1 MKHRFK
7 KLLAIALT
15 ASMCIPA
22 FPTETLRAETAV
34 SETDAIVWTDAEK
47 ISATQIT
54 EDERFI
60 NFNEEW
66 KFYFGDSSTAQN
78 VDFIDASWED
88 INLPH
93 DFSITQDFTDR
104 GEAESG
110 FLLGGTGWYRKKF
123 VLPESFKDK
132 SIVLNFDGVYKDT
145 EVYVNGIKLGEHH
158 YGYTPFAF
166 DIGEH
171 LICDGITEN
180 LIAVKAVNNIPSSRW
195 YSGSGIYRDVTL
207 IVANPIHVDLNGT
220 FVTTP
225 NLKTSNGADGTVN
238 IAVDVQNSSEDS
250 ANIKVRNTIF
260 EKGSQTSVAT
270 VETDAT
276 LTASETKTVTANAKV
291 DSPNLWSIEEPNL
304 YTVQTEILSENKVID
319 SYETEFG
326 FKWYEFVDNTG
337 FKLNGQNVKIN
348 GVCMHH
354 DQGALGAA
362 AYYDAIY
369 RQMSIMKNMGANT
382 IRITHNPGAEI
393 LVDICNEL
401 GLLVIEEFFDGWAWP
416 KNGNSNDFSV
426 YFNENLTEDNQ
437 ILGGNSS
444 MKWSEFALKS
454 TVKRGRNDAS
464 LILWSLG
471 NEIQEGTANSASWN
485 WKEIAQQLISWT
497 EELDT
502 THPVTSGSNNRGLS
516 AEGGTG
522 VPSVNQLIF
531 EEGGVP
537 GYNYGNISDMNT
549 IHGRYPVFLWS
560 ETASAINSRGIY
572 TNNST
577 GTGAAGGHLTSYD
590 ESCVGWGKTAHD
602 SMYPTLSN
610 DFLAG
615 ECVWT
620 GFDYIGEPT
629 PWNGTGTGIH
639 DNAPNRNIAAPNS
652 SYFGIVETTGFPKD
666 NYYLYRS
673 QWNKNANTLH
683 LVTAWDRDN
692 MKESNGKTPVWVYSN
707 AAKVELYLNDEK
719 IGTAT
724 RKALSSTTT
733 AAGHTRYEYT
743 TQSHNS
749 AVCSTSSGNNGA
761 SLYSVFNVAFTAGT
775 ISAKAYDENGA
786 EITNNCEG
794 NSSITTPGSV
804 NKLVA
809 TPDKESIDADGSS
822 LSYITI
828 DVTDSNGNLK
838 TTADN
843 SINFSLTGN
852 GEIVGVDNGDQAT
865 VNKYQQ
871 KSVLTDS
878 KTANIKAYAGKALVI
893 IRSTKN
899 SGSFTLTASSDSL
912 ASASVTVETNP
923 VGGAIGSSINS
934 YSMSKHCYLPV
945 GTNKSDVRLP
955 EKVTAT
961 LNNDTEKEFTIN
973 WNNYDESLLNTK
985 GNYRIDGTITNG
997 EQTLN
1002 VSVLLHIYAPV
1013 IGVQNHSLCTAPSTI
1028 PTLPTVSMAYDEDGD
1043 AFEEYPVTWDM
1054 ENITKSSFETINQIV
1069 LISGTVHIFGKDYPT
1084 TASVRVA
1091 TPNVAYTNVG
1101 TSRDHLVDNA
1111 FENGSTQTEDGV
1123 KTYND
1128 TLSAVTDGSRPDNG
1142 YASSRWSD
1150 WSNKDKT
1157 EAQTNIQIA
1166 MDWATVTTTDKI
1178 DIYYFTGGN
1187 AVLPTSIKF
1196 EYASTSNY
1204 NEQNRFLDAEW
1215 TIIEHS
1221 AATDLPADGLGSATV
1236 GKSYKLNELI
1246 NPQAIRITFGHSG
1259 SNFMGINEIEV
1270 MHPTYTYDLNTNA
1283 SLSGITI
1290 DNNNITFNDT
1300 NSIYVLP
1307 SNSTNLDN
1315 MTYQN
1320 PNNAAVTVLKRS
1332 NSLVKIISVSE
1343 DGQNVKTY
1351 ALTSSADDIPTE
1363 AEKTAF
1369 QTKLNELKQ
1378 IKSKDLKKNGYS
1390 LLTSKIQQAENSI
1403 DSLTKSEIND
1413 IQTELQTIYDHY
1425 KKSDAMK
1432 QLETKISEIRA
1443 TYKSNL
1449 YTPASYQALQ
1459 NLIKE
1464 IERSIDM
1471 LTDAEIATKSS
1482 ALDTAVENLESDE
1495 PTPETLKSLQ
1505 DKIDEYKT
1513 LDPYGILF
1521 TKESLQNFK
1530 VLLRTIERQMDNY
1543 SETQLR
1549 DKITELE
1556 DARLALIANPDAP
1569 KDTTKQNLQNMLD
1582 EYAALDDE
1590 FYMDA
1595 DSYQTLM
1602 TLISNIDS
1610 VIDTLSES
1618 KLQEKSTE
1626 LNTAYGNLV
1635 KKSLEKAVTDYKALN
1650 SADYTTESYK
1660 ILNDLIVTIDGNI
1673 NDMDVETQKENLFD
1687 LVNAYNQ
1694 LEPVNCTC
1702 EITGITVHPANP
1714 QININADGTNNTVTL
1729 QPSATISE
1737 CETEGHPDS
1746 GSVEYTY
1753 AVENAGT
1760 TKATV
1765 DSKTGVV
1772 TATEEG
1778 EAVISVT
1785 ASLNGKTKT
1794 QTVTVNVTKLNAN
1807 CTCEITGLTITPE
1820 EPKITMDVDDES
1832 GSVDLKATASRND
1845 ACPVE
1850 GHLTNEPVITYEVL
1864 NAGTTEASVD
1874 NKGKVTATKAGI
1886 ATIRVTA
1893 SLNGKSRY
1901 EDISVTVS
1909 KSDPDCSCKIDGLT
1923 IDPAETKI
1931 AIPANEEEG
1940 SVTLN
1945 PVLSRND
1952 DCSVEGHPNSNK
1964 VTYSYRVADPGST
1977 NATVNSKTGAVTAT
1991 AAGFAKI
1998 EVTALLESGEPYVT
2012 IVTITV
2018 TKHDPNCTCEID
2030 DITFD
2035 PAEPKISIEKDAT
2048 EGSVQ
2053 LKPTASLKN
2062 DDCSVEGHPDSNHIT
2077 YTFKVEES
2085 GDTGAEVDEN
2095 GNVTATAEGT
2105 ATIKVTAL
2113 LSSGEPYSKT
2123 IQVKVTKDTTSGED
2137 TEKGPWTITLNG
2149 NGATLTKKSI
2159 ANIKDGAAAAK
2170 PANPTRAHYTFLGW
2184 SKSVNG
2190 AIYNWQTPVTG
2201 NFTLYAKWQL
2211 KKYYVT
2217 FDANGG
2223 TGAPARIQ
2231 VNALSKVSPPKT
2243 TPTKKGYKFVCWT
2256 SSKNGAAYNWSSPV
2270 TKDLTLYAKWTED
2283 APKFDETSQT
2293 TDPKTKIT
2301 YKVSNA
2307 DKKTAVVMSSGNK
2320 NLKKVEIKEKVEI
2333 NGVTCTIVEIGKN
2346 AFKGCAKLTE
2356 VKIGKGVKKI
2366 NKNAFNGCK
2375 KLKKITFQ
2383 GTKAPSVKSGAFK
2396 KTSSKM
2402 TVKVPKK
2409 MKSSQKKKL
2418 LNALKKAGIN
2428 KKTKIK

>member
-7 KLLAIALT
+7 KLLAIVLATSL
-15 ASMCIPA
+15 CIPTL
-22 FPTETLRAETAV
+22 PTETARAETD
-34 SETDAIVWTDAEK
+34 SPSDGIFLTDPET
-47 ISATQIT
+47 ISAN
-54 EDERFI
+54 DS
-60 NFNEEW
+60 FNEGW
-66 KFYFGDSSTAQN
+66 KFYLGDSNTAHEVNFNDYTWQN
-78 VDFIDASWED
+78 IQ
-88 INLPH
+88 LPH
-93 DFSITQDFTDR
+93 DFSITQDFTSE

-110 FLLGGTGWYRKKF
+110 FLPGGTGWYRKNF
-123 VLPESFKDK
+123 ALPESYEGK
-132 SIVLNFDGVYKDT
+132 SIVLNFDGVYKDAT
-145 EVYVNGIKLGEHH
+145 VYINGEKLGEHH
-158 YGYTPFAF
+158 YGYTNFAF
-166 DIGEH
+166 DLSDK
-171 LICDGITEN
+171 LICDNTTEN
-180 LIAVKAVNNIPSSRW
+180 VLAVKVVNNLPSSRW
-195 YSGSGIYRDVTL
+195 YSGSGIYRDVEL
-207 IVANPIHVDLNGT
+207 IITDPVHVPKNGT
-220 FVTTP
+220 YVTTP
-225 NLKTSNGADGTVN
+225 NLATSAGSNGAVN
-238 IAVDVQNSSEDS
+238 IDVDVQNDS
-250 ANIKVRNTIF
+250 DASASVTIKNTIY
-260 EKGSQTSVAT
+260 EKGSDTSVAT
-270 VETDAT
+270 ISKDETIP
-276 LTASETKTVTANAKV
+276 SGETKKVTTETSV
-291 DSPNLWSIEEPNL
+291 ESPKLWSTKTPNL
-304 YTVQTEILSENKVID
+304 YIVRTEILQGTNVLD
-319 SYETEFG
+319 SYDTEFG
-326 FKWYEFVDNTG
+326 FKWFEFKNNEG
-337 FKLNGQNVKIN
+337 FILNGEHVKIN

-354 DQGALGAA
+354 DQGALGAS

-369 RQMSIMKNMGANT
+369 RQMTIMKDMGVNT
-382 IRITHNPGAEI
+382 IRVTHNPAAEI

-401 GLLVIEEFFDGWAWP
+401 GLLVIEEAFDGWGIP

-426 YFNENLTEDNQ
+426 YFDRNLTSDNHV
-437 ILGGNSS
+437 IDGDPS
-444 MKWSEFALKS
+444 MTWAEFALKS
-454 TVKRGRNDAS
+454 MVKRDRNDAS
-464 LILWSLG
+464 IILWSFG
-471 NEIQEGTANSASWN
+471 NEIQEGTGGNYDWASAVTKMLRWV
-485 WKEIAQQLISWT
+485 KEV
-497 EELDT
+497 DT
-502 THPVTSGSNNRGLS
+502 AHLPTSGSNNRSIGT
-516 AEGGTG
+516 TG
-522 VPSVNQLIF
+522 VPAVNDSIF
-531 EEGGVP
+531 KDGGVV
-537 GYNYGNISDMNT
+537 GYNYGDINFMNQAKNT
-549 IHGRYPVFLWS
+549 YPVMLWS
-560 ETASAINSRGIY
+560 ETASAVNSRGIY
-572 TNNST
+572 TSQASQANAD
-577 GTGAAGGHLTSYD
+577 GKYHLTSYD
-590 ESCVGWGKTAHD
+590 TSSVGWGKTAHA

-610 DFLAG
+610 DFIAG

-629 PWNGTGTGIH
+629 PWNGTGTGDGGRGAI
-639 DNAPNRNIAAPNS
+639 PNS
-652 SYFGIVETTGFPKD
+652 SYFGIVDTAGFPKD

-673 QWNKNANTLH
+673 QWNHDANTLH
-683 LVTAWDRDN
+683 LVTAWDPDN
-692 MKESNGKTPVWVYSN
+692 QMKTNGKTPVWVYSN
-707 AAKVELYLNDEK
+707 AAKVELYLDDEL

-724 RKALSSTTT
+724 RKDVSSTTT
-733 AAGHTRYEYT
+733 AMGHVRYEYT
-743 TQSHNS
+743 TTSNKT
-749 AVCSTSSGNNGA
+749 AVCETTSGTGDQ
-761 SLYSVFNVAFTAGT
+761 SLYSVFNVTYAAGT
-775 ISAKAYDENGA
+775 ISAKAFDENGA
-786 EITNNCEG
+786 DITSQCAG
-794 NSSITTPGSV
+794 KTSVTTPTKSGG
-804 NKLVA
+804 KLVA
-809 TPDKESIDADGSS
+809 STDKTSIDADGKS

-828 DVTDSNGNLK
+828 DVTDADGNPK
-838 TTADN
+838 TTATND
-843 SINFSLTGN
+843 IRFTLTGE
-852 GEIVGVDNGDQAT
+852 GEILGVDNGDQAT
-865 VNKYQQ
+865 VDKYQQ
-871 KSVLTDS
+871 ASVLTS
-878 KTANIKAYAGKALVI
+878 GSSAHIKAYAGKALVI
-893 IRSTKN
+893 VRSTKTA
-899 SGSFTLTASSDSL
+899 GSFEIKAEAEGLTPATASVSTKAVVSDSEPNQIKNYTL
-912 ASASVTVETNP
+912 
-923 VGGAIGSSINS
+923 
-934 YSMSKHCYLPV
+934 SKHCYVPVNSEDIKNNLPQNITASYTKTT
-945 GTNKSDVRLP
+945 GTK
-955 EKVTAT
+955 T
-961 LNNDTEKEFTIN
+961 LNITWADYDLEKLNEKGTFKIYGYAVDSELNQTI
-973 WNNYDESLLNTK
+973 SLSVTVHVYK
-985 GNYRIDGTITNG
+985 SII
-997 EQTLN
+997 N
-1002 VSVLLHIYAPV
+1002 V
-1013 IGVQNHSLCTAPSTI
+1013 QKHSLYTEPNTV
-1028 PTLPTVSMAYDEDGD
+1028 PTLPAVSMTYDTDGD
-1043 AFEEYPVTWDM
+1043 EFEEFPIEWDTS
-1054 ENITKSSFETINQIV
+1054 NITNDSFDTNEEIIT
-1069 LISGTVHIFGKDYPT
+1069 ISGKVNALGVDYPT
-1084 TASVRVA
+1084 QAAVRVA
-1091 TPNVAYTNVG
+1091 TPVETRINVAPD
-1101 TSRDHLVDNA
+1101 RDHLADN
-1111 FENGSTQTEDGV
+1111 GP
-1123 KTYND
+1123 YND
-1128 TLSAVTDGSRPDNG
+1128 SLPAITDKNRSDTGGSAG
-1142 YASSRWSD
+1142 RWSTWD
-1150 WSNKDKT
+1150 KKDST
-1157 EAQTNIQIA
+1157 ERNTNIQIT
-1166 MDWATVTTTDKI
+1166 MDWATATTTDEI
-1178 DIYYFTGGN
+1178 DLFFFKQTDRTDS
-1187 AVLPTSIKF
+1187 VLPDVVKF
-1196 EYASTSNY
+1196 EYALSSNY
-1204 NEQNRFLDAEW
+1204 ENGNITANEW
-1215 TIIEHS
+1215 IEIEYDDPTNIDVNS
-1221 AATDLPADGLGSATV
+1221 YNETLTTV
-1236 GKSYKLNELI
+1236 GKAYHLKEMI
-1246 NPQAIRITFGHSG
+1246 NPQAIRITFEHPAKTFIGL
-1259 SNFMGINEIEV
+1259 NEVEV
-1270 MHPTYTYDLNTNA
+1270 QKPTYAYNPKTSAALPGVTIGEQTVTFNNTTESYNV
-1283 SLSGITI
+1283 TI
-1290 DNNNITFNDT
+1290 EADDSDEIPEITFE
-1300 NSIYVLP
+1300 
-1307 SNSTNLDN
+1307 
-1315 MTYQN
+1315 N
-1320 PNNAAVTVLKRS
+1320 PENTAVTILPLS
-1332 NSLVKIISVSE
+1332 DSLIKILSVSE
-1343 DGQNVKTY
+1343 DKQSAKTY
-1351 ALTSSADDIPTE
+1351 T
-1363 AEKTAF
+1363 
-1369 QTKLNELKQ
+1369 LN
-1378 IKSKDLKKNGYS
+1378 I
-1390 LLTSKIQQAENSI
+1390 TRV
-1403 DSLTKSEIND
+1403 
-1413 IQTELQTIYDHY
+1413 H
-1425 KKSDAMK
+1425 
-1432 QLETKISEIRA
+1432 
-1443 TYKSNL
+1443 
-1449 YTPASYQALQ
+1449 
-1459 NLIKE
+1459 
-1464 IERSIDM
+1464 
-1471 LTDAEIATKSS
+1471 
-1482 ALDTAVENLESDE
+1482 E
-1495 PTPETLKSLQ
+1495 P
-1505 DKIDEYKT
+1505 D
-1513 LDPYGILF
+1513 
-1521 TKESLQNFK
+1521 
-1530 VLLRTIERQMDNY
+1530 
-1543 SETQLR
+1543 
-1549 DKITELE
+1549 
-1556 DARLALIANPDAP
+1556 
-1569 KDTTKQNLQNMLD
+1569 
-1582 EYAALDDE
+1582 
-1590 FYMDA
+1590 
-1595 DSYQTLM
+1595 
-1602 TLISNIDS
+1602 
-1610 VIDTLSES
+1610 
-1618 KLQEKSTE
+1618 
-1626 LNTAYGNLV
+1626 
-1635 KKSLEKAVTDYKALN
+1635 
-1650 SADYTTESYK
+1650 
-1660 ILNDLIVTIDGNI
+1660 
-1673 NDMDVETQKENLFD
+1673 
-1687 LVNAYNQ
+1687 
-1694 LEPVNCTC
+1694 CTC

-1737 CETEGHPDS
+1737 CEVEGHPDS

-1874 NKGKVTATKAGI
+1874 NKGKVTAKKAGI

-2137 TEKGPWTITLNG
+2137 TKKGPWTITLNG

-2231 VNALSKVSPPKT
+2231 VNALSKVNPPKT

-2346 AFKGCAKLTE
+2346 AFKGCSRLTE